1 MSCESNEITY
11 KLAEL
16 GAVEALANL
25 GKIEIIQEYSM
36 QALWALSNI
45 AGESIELR
53 NKVYSTGIG
62 ESVIRKFYNTK
73 TIETKHLG
81 IIIFLLSNLLKFKPV
96 PNTNLIKEFI
106 SMLPKLLTFSDEEIL
121 FDTLRSIEKITS
133 EGENIELIL
142 NTGLTGRIIS
152 LLDNE
157 SIKVKTLAINVISNL
172 SNGDDIQ
179 IQVLIDLNVVDYLY
193 KTLESDK
200 RNLKKSSLFV
210 LSNIASGP

>member
-152 LLDNE
+152 LLANE

>member
-25 GKIEIIQEYSM
+25 GKIEIIQEYSK

-142 NTGLTGRIIS
+142 NTGLTGRII
-152 LLDNE
+152 
-157 SIKVKTLAINVISNL
+157 KVKTLAINVISNL

>member
-53 NKVYSTGIG
+53 NKVYTTGIG
-62 ESVIRKFYNTK
+62 ERVIRKFYNTK

-152 LLDNE
+152 LLANE